1 MEPPPE
7 IDPRHRLGLA
17 GEAVAERH
25 LTSVGL
31 RVVARRFRTRWGE
44 VDLVACEGDL
54 VVFVEVKSRSTTSF
68 ATPGEAVTRAKQ
80 RRLARAAQ
88 AFLTRAGWSERACR
102 FDVVEVV
109 AENGRARVRHI
120 RDAFRPD
127 V

>member
-25 LTSVGL
+25 
-31 RVVARRFRTRWGE
+31 
-44 VDLVACEGDL
+44 
-54 VVFVEVKSRSTTSF
+54 
-68 ATPGEAVTRAKQ
+68 
-80 RRLARAAQ
+80 
-88 AFLTRAGWSERACR
+88 
-102 FDVVEVV
+102 
-109 AENGRARVRHI
+109 I